1 MFGSL
6 YYPSKIGFRTVFGGI
21 STYWCKVWVSLL
33 HCNNLPSKF
42 IVSTMFGGIC
52 THWWIVRGYRIG
64 FRSIIGDISTY
75 WCNAWLSLLL
85 LISFPSKIGFRT
97 VFGGIS
103 TYWCNVW
110 VSLLHFKSIP
120 SKLVFNTTL
129 GGISTYWWI
138 VRGYKIGFR

>member
-1 MFGSL
+1 MRERLDYKYFVRCGKFWVSL
-6 YYPSKIGFRTVFGGI
+6 LHCNSLPSKFVFSPMFGGI
-21 STYWCKVWVSLL
+21 STYW
-33 HCNNLPSKF
+33 
-42 IVSTMFGGIC
+42 
-52 THWWIVRGYRIG
+52 WIVWGYKVG
-64 FRSIIGDISTY
+64 FRSIFADISTY
-75 WCNAWLSLLL
+75 WCNVWLSLLL
-85 LISFPSKIGFRT
+85 FDSVPSKVVFRT